1 MGANKKM
8 KRKLIALLLI
18 VMMVSVF
25 PAFAAENDSG
35 PDTQETEIELKTE
48 NAEAVVHDTE
58 SNIEDTTGPV
68 EELQDE
74 DVEELNDKDVK
85 EPEESKK
92 VEEKKPEVVK
102 EDKNEEK
109 SSEKETQESDDDSDI
124 DRIPY
129 QNLTKEQY
137 LRSLK
142 KLNVLAIKL
151 KANSSLVNGT
161 TYEYSNPFNGDPDLG
176 WYDFRIGDYVGE
188 CVNPDLAAAY
198 GDMPRTARVT
208 KLSNT
213 DDIAKSAYYWGVV
226 KGWRNGNQLVSDFDK
241 QIFMLRVI
249 QYSALPYETTLHM
262 NSSEEA
268 TVKSMYAEA
277 QSVTVPSSFEI
288 YRCTPADSSVQ
299 PFVVWRMAPTINL
312 VIKKTVDNS
321 KITSKNGLY
330 DVKGTKFK
338 LYETE
343 SDAKND
349 KNAVVTLTIGE
360 DGKSSTVQIDRG
372 SYYLV
377 ETQAG
382 PGLIIP
388 NDLKK
393 ANAGKKIDCN
403 GPTTINIS

>member
-1 MGANKKM
+1 M

-48 NAEAVVHDTE
+48 NAEAVVQDTE
-58 SNIEDTTGPV
+58 SSIEDTNEPA
-68 EELQDE
+68 EEMQDE
-74 DVEELNDKDVK
+74 DVEELKDEDIK

-109 SSEKETQESDDDSDI
+109 SSEIKKDPNPNDMPSPEEFDEKT
-124 DRIPY
+124 Y
-129 QNLTKEQY
+129 KAY
-137 LRSLK
+137 LRDLKAPSLK
-142 KLNVLAIKL
+142 L
-151 KANSSLVNGT
+151 KSNSSLVDGK

-176 WYDFRIGDYVGE
+176 WYDFRVGDYVGE
-188 CVNPDLAAAY
+188 CIDPDLSAAW
-198 GDMPRTARVT
+198 GDMARNAEVS
-208 KLSNT
+208 KISNT
-213 DDIAKSAYYWGVV
+213 NDIAKCAYYWGVV
-226 KGWRNGNQLVSDFDK
+226 KGWRNGDQLVSDFNK
-241 QIFMLRVI
+241 QILMLRVI
-249 QYSALPYETTLHM
+249 QYSAQPEATINHM
-262 NSSEEA
+262 DSSMEA
-268 TVKSMYAEA
+268 TVKNMYNEA
-277 QSVTVPSSFEI
+277 QSVTVPNSFEI
-288 YRCTPADSSVQ
+288 YRCQPTNTSHNLQ
-299 PFVVWRMAPTINL
+299 PFAVWRMAPSILIQINKS
-312 VIKKTVDNS
+312 VSNT

-349 KNAVVTLTIGE
+349 RNAVATLTIGE
-360 DGKSSTVQIDRG
+360 NGKSSTVEIDRG